1 MGSLKGTV
9 LVGLIVWALMGWAA
23 GEPEGQ
29 LQGWA
34 RAMGMSVSAFS
45 AARGEALYRQEN
57 GNAQGGAI
65 GCFSCHT
72 KDPRQPGRTR
82 AGKTIEPMAS
92 AVTPTRFTD
101 PAKTEKWF
109 SRNCQDVLGRACT
122 PEEKGDFVTWL
133 TRVKP

>member
-1 MGSLKGTV
+1 MGRLKGAV
-9 LVGLIVWALMGWAA
+9 LGGLMVWGLTGWAA
-23 GEPEGQ
+23 GGPEGQ

-34 RAMGMSVSAFS
+34 REAGIPVSAFS
-45 AARGEALYRQEN
+45 AARGEALYRQERTS
-57 GNAQGGAI
+57 AQGAAI

-72 KDPRQPGRTR
+72 KDPGQPGRTR

-109 SRNCQDVLGRACT
+109 SRNCRDVLGRACT